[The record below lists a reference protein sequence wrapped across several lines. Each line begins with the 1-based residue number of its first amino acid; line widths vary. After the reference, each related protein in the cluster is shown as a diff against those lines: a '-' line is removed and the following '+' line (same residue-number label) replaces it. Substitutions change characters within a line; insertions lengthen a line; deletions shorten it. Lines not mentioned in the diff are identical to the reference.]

1 MQQHHIHAQQQ
12 QDLPAAAWAAIA
24 VAAILALLALNFFPY
39 WTLTATA
46 AVLIPARFIA
56 WLRSSR

>member
-1 MQQHHIHAQQQ
+1 MQQHHIHTQQP

-24 VAAILALLALNFFPY
+24 AVGIAYVTALHFATY
-39 WTLTATA
+39 WTLAATA

>member
-12 QDLPAAAWAAIA
+12 QDLPAAAWAGIA
-24 VAAILALLALNFFPY
+24 VAGIAYILALHFATY
-39 WTLTATA
+39 WTLAGTA
-46 AVLIPARFIA
+46 AILIPARFIA

>member
-1 MQQHHIHAQQQ
+1 MQQNLHTQQQ
-12 QDLPAAAWAAIA
+12 QDLPAAASAAIA
-24 VAAILALLALNFFPY
+24 VAGIAYILALNFIPY
-39 WTLTATA
+39 WTLAGTA

>member
-1 MQQHHIHAQQQ
+1 MQQHHIHTQQQ
-12 QDLPAAAWAAIA
+12 QDLHAAAWAAIA

-56 WLRSSR
+56 WLRSNR

>member
-1 MQQHHIHAQQQ
+1 MHQNLHTQQHN
-12 QDLPAAAWAAIA
+12 DLAPTSLWVAGLIAA
-24 VAAILALLALNFFPY
+24 VAGVLALHFFPY

-56 WLRSSR
+56 WLRSNR